1 MGFTHVHIINSF
13 ENETGVTVD
22 VGAYVEG
29 SPFEKSGAMDIP
41 MFLNKSE
48 RDANPLRAVPRR
60 VHLHLSGPLAG
71 QATYQDFSKIDGSH
85 TDFYKLNPAH
95 YGKPYCYYYGTQWWH
110 DGANYASMA

>member
-1 MGFTHVHIINSF
+1 
-13 ENETGVTVD
+13 
-22 VGAYVEG
+22 
-29 SPFEKSGAMDIP
+29 

-48 RDANPLRAVPRR
+48 RDSNPLRAVPRR

-71 QATYQDFSKIDGSH
+71 SATYEDFSKIDGSH

-110 DGANYASMA
+110 DGTNYASMAVLKHDMCSDSVTYWSSPSTYVGEPFFIPAPAGE